1 MAAPT
6 SYTERQLAEFMHAS
20 LGKLAGVLNMRFTSD
35 GPGDFAEAVNDA
47 LLQYGSDDITT
58 ISGVGNITKIRALA
72 RVAIWQYVIMNL
84 AALYDVSVD
93 GGTYNRS
100 QIQKQAVKALELAEA
115 AAFPYSLSYN
125 VRILSLDHQHDPYQ
139 VRPEDEFGE

>member
-6 SYTERQLAEFMHAS
+6 SYTERQLAEFMYGS
-20 LGKLAGVLNMRFTSD
+20 LGAVAGVLKMRFHSD
-35 GPGDFAEAVNDA
+35 GPGDFAEPVNDA
-47 LLQYGSDDITT
+47 LISYGTDNIASITGT
-58 ISGVGNITKIRALA
+58 DNIARLRAIA
-72 RVAIWQYVIMNL
+72 RVSIWRYVIMNL

-100 QIQKQAVKALELAEA
+100 QIQKQAEKALEMAEVA
-115 AAFPYSLSYN
+115 AYPYSLTYAAR
-125 VRILSLDHQHDPYQ
+125 VISLDHVNDPYQ